1 MSIRNL
7 QYFKDDFWNRQREE
21 FLSKEDGINGIL
33 LGQDWNLVG
42 NTTANNP
49 ISLPS
54 LDTFDEIY
62 VEMFHSEGTIMHQE
76 EFKKESLLFEST
88 NTTHREILLDSIG
101 DTNTYM
107 TYDIEN
113 NTITATSIEGNV
125 IDENSTNV
133 FLGVYVK
140 KTGTAE
146 GELGANRVS
155 YDDSVSEL
163 GASDVQ
169 GAIEKLDEKIDNIPS
184 GGTGKSAYDYAKD
197 NGYTGTEEE
206 FAALMNTN
214 FSTTYLTQKNPSG
227 SGTFTFD
234 GDAQFTG
241 DITATDED
249 GNEISLVDIFES
261 TNNLPSAGTKLI
273 ETLPANETTVT
284 FTSDEIT
291 ENTTL
296 NAVYT
301 SIFGV
306 KLESA
311 NVENGV
317 LTLTFEAQEED
328 MTVVALINAT
338 MSDSDETHLGDIDA
352 DEVKVDDTNLGLGV
366 TNVQGALEKIVE
378 NVGGNVD
385 GEIEKIK
392 DTLGYTVSKNLLEN
406 TASSTTLNG
415 ITYTVNNDGS
425 VTVNGT
431 ATSNIQI
438 IISGKLY
445 LPNGDYILS
454 GCPEGGS
461 EASYFLEVYS
471 TTLGVFLY
479 DVGQGINFSINRNE
493 SYYVRIRVKSGC
505 TVENLTFYPMIR
517 KADITDD
524 TYEPFSGLDVDVR
537 LNNILEWKLVGSVT
551 SRTELTLP
559 SNFKELYV
567 KVESTYSSYTP
578 THPSYGICQGV
589 IAKNILS
596 STKQYINLSH
606 ADGVCEVYAS
616 LSTLSLN
623 RWYIGSTDMFTTS
636 GSAYVKTTVYYR

>member
-1 MSIRNL
+1 MVVKNL
-7 QYFKDDFWNRQREE
+7 QYFKEDFWNKQREE
-21 FLSKEDGINGIL
+21 FLTKDDNINGIL

-42 NTTANNP
+42 NATANTS

-101 DTNTYM
+101 DTNTYV

-140 KTGTAE
+140 KTGTAD

-169 GAIEKLDEKIDNIPS
+169 GAIEKLDEKIDEKFDNIPS

-214 FSTTYLTQKNPSG
+214 FSTTYLTQENPSG
-227 SGTFTFD
+227 NGTFTFD

-241 DITATDED
+241 DVTATDED

-273 ETLPANETTVT
+273 EILPANETTVA

-338 MSDSDETHLGDIDA
+338 VSDSDETHLGDIDA

-366 TNVQGALEKIVE
+366 TNVQGALEELATKI
-378 NVGGNVD
+378 ND
-385 GEIEKIK
+385 
-392 DTLGYTVSKNLLEN
+392 N
-406 TASSTTLNG
+406 TANIGNLETTANSLISSG
-415 ITYTVNNDGS
+415 
-425 VTVNGT
+425 
-431 ATSNIQI
+431 
-438 IISGKLY
+438 
-445 LPNGDYILS
+445 
-454 GCPEGGS
+454 
-461 EASYFLEVYS
+461 
-471 TTLGVFLY
+471 
-479 DVGQGINFSINRNE
+479 
-493 SYYVRIRVKSGC
+493 
-505 TVENLTFYPMIR
+505 
-517 KADITDD
+517 TDD
-524 TYEPFSGLDVDVR
+524 LTAGTTALASGTIYCVYE
-537 LNNILEWKLVGSVT
+537 
-551 SRTELTLP
+551 
-559 SNFKELYV
+559 
-567 KVESTYSSYTP
+567 
-578 THPSYGICQGV
+578 
-589 IAKNILS
+589 
-596 STKQYINLSH
+596 
-606 ADGVCEVYAS
+606 
-616 LSTLSLN
+616 
-623 RWYIGSTDMFTTS
+623 
-636 GSAYVKTTVYYR
+636 